1 LSSPDGSAS
10 RPLRRDLVKRFH
22 ALPASEERYGLAEG
36 PVWDGDRKRVLWVD
50 INAGAVH
57 TGSLTS
63 GRVIHDTVL
72 HFPGTVGAVVSSHEG
87 ELLVAGARGLHHVS
101 AEGFVSPGRQLLDE
115 HAPSR
120 LNDGGC
126 DPAGRFLVG
135 SLALDG
141 RSNEEVLIRVDHD
154 GLITVLD
161 GDLGMSNGLAFTPEG
176 DRLYSIDTTAG
187 IVWTREYE
195 AITGAVGPRSQFLHL
210 GGDNPDGMCAD
221 EHGNLWIAM
230 WGGGQVRCY
239 SPAGEFVAVVEVDAP
254 NTTSVAFVG
263 ATLDALLITTASEQ
277 LSDEQRACHPDSGRL
292 FIAQVGVSGAPVQHW
307 AGTDRTS
314 AAHGTTTSTN
324 GR

>member
-1 LSSPDGSAS
+1 MAVNLKELPEK
-10 RPLRRDLVKRFH
+10 LRTAAGERMR
-22 ALPASEERYGLAEG
+22 AL
-36 PVWDGDRKRVLWVD
+36 
-50 INAGAVH
+50 
-57 TGSLTS
+57 
-63 GRVIHDTVL
+63 
-72 HFPGTVGAVVSSHEG
+72 VGAPMVRKSIDRAKTIVGRRAG
-87 ELLVAGARGLHHVS
+87 ELGHRI
-101 AEGFVSPGRQLLDE
+101 
-115 HAPSR
+115 APAWQAAAK
-120 LNDGGC
+120 G
-126 DPAGRFLVG
+126 PE
-135 SLALDG
+135 
-141 RSNEEVLIRVDHD
+141 RSN
-154 GLITVLD
+154 
-161 GDLGMSNGLAFTPEG
+161 AF
-176 DRLYSIDTTAG
+176 I
-187 IVWTREYE
+187 
-195 AITGAVGPRSQFLHL
+195 AVL